1 MTVFNSLERGR
12 VKRPGGEE
20 GAVGLAS
27 YNALYGEGPL
37 QSGTFIRLKV
47 YKMVEISQVQVYEW
61 VQKSV
66 I

>member
-1 MTVFNSLERGR
+1 M
-12 VKRPGGEE
+12 KRPGWEE

-27 YNALYGEGPL
+27 SNALYGEGPL
-37 QSGTFIRLKV
+37 QSGSFIRLKV
-47 YKMVEISQVQVYEW
+47 YKRVEISQVEVYEW